1 MDCMKA
7 IYDRRSIRKYKDQG
21 IPDEVLTEILEAGTM
36 APSGMNLQHWHF
48 VMLRSKEKLSECYS
62 LMGEVS
68 ERFRPILEN
77 RFAKNPHIIQ
87 ETEIFLTGLG
97 GAPACM
103 LAFLSKKEYNGAMPA
118 ISGVAAAIQNM
129 LLAAHEKG
137 IGSCWIT
144 APVVSELQRGFESRF
159 APDKGQ
165 FIAMVT
171 FGYPDE
177 EPAAPPRRNGKYEL
191 I

>member
-1 MDCMKA
+1 MNCKET
-7 IYDRRSIRKYKDQG
+7 IYSRRSIRKYTDQK
-21 IPDEVLTEILEAGTM
+21 ISDEELIDILEAGTM

-48 VMLRSKEKLSECYS
+48 VMLRSEEKLQECYA

-68 ERFRPILEN
+68 ERFRPILED
-77 RFAKNPHIIQ
+77 RFANNPHIIQ

-97 GAPACM
+97 GAPVCL
-103 LAFLSKKEYNGAMPA
+103 LAFLSKKQYNGAMPA
-118 ISGVAAAIQNM
+118 ISGVAAAIENM

-144 APVVSELQRGFESRF
+144 APVVSELQSGFETRF

-177 EPAAPPRRNGKYEL
+177 SPDAPPRRAGKYEL